1 LNVPESLAAATAAY
15 SQAFGH
21 AVPLDVVESFAYRPG
36 PLMMEIRQA
45 VALKKPVPAWLA
57 RSRMSNAAVNAE
69 GPAPRPLTRP
79 APVRNSAEQALTAVP
94 NLRS

>member
-1 LNVPESLAAATAAY
+1 MNVPESLAAATAAY

-45 VALKKPVPAWLA
+45 VALNKPVPAWLA
-57 RSRMSNAAVNAE
+57 RSKMSPTAAVNAQ
-69 GPAPRPLTRP
+69 GSAPRVLARPIPLRNP
-79 APVRNSAEQALTAVP
+79 AE
-94 NLRS
+94 